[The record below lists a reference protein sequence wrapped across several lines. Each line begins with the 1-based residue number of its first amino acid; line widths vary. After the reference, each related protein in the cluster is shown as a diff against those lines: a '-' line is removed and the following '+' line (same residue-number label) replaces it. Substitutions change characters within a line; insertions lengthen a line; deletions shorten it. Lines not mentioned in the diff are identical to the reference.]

1 VTRPLALPTA
11 LILLALACGVRAQ
24 DALSRATTAL
34 EQRDLPAARAA
45 LAEILAAQGPSRND
59 TLQASLVAFRDA
71 GASDAWLEGAGAW
84 FQSHPD
90 DAAVAFY
97 LGTTWQDLKHLRRA
111 DDVLARAHAL
121 APGNP
126 AVRESYA
133 WNAKLRFDSAAVLER
148 VQGATFPGADRM
160 KAEEEGRRSSGPG
173 GSLVLF
179 GAVGLGMLLGTLF
192 VLRRLAGR

>member
-1 VTRPLALPTA
+1 MTRTLSLPAAFMLAAFAAGLP
-11 LILLALACGVRAQ
+11 GQ

-34 EQRDLPAARAA
+34 EQRDLPAAQAA
-45 LAEILAAQGPSRND
+45 LAEILAAQGPSRNE
-59 TLQASLVAFRDA
+59 TVQASLVAFRDA
-71 GASDAWLEGAGAW
+71 GASDTWLEGAGAW

-111 DDVLARAHAL
+111 EDVLARARAL
-121 APGNP
+121 APDNP

-148 VQGATFPGADRM
+148 LQGATFPGADRM
-160 KAEEEGRRSSGPG
+160 KAEEEGRRSG
-173 GSLVLF
+173 GRGGRV
-179 GAVGLGMLLGTLF
+179 ALLGTLGLGLLLGTVL
-192 VLRRLAGR
+192 VLRRLSG